1 MSEPTNQTRLG
12 KRVVVTGIGG
22 ITAMGHD
29 WEAIAASLK
38 AQKNC
43 VVTMG
48 EWDKYDGLNTRLAAP
63 ITDFEV
69 PSHYSRKKIRSMG
82 RVSIMATRAS
92 ELALIDAGLLDDP
105 IVSSGEMG
113 IAYGSSTGSTDAI
126 IAFGDMLKTG
136 DMSGVTA
143 TSYIRMMA
151 HTTAVNVGV
160 FFGLKGRI
168 HTTSSA
174 CTSGS
179 QGIGYAYEAIKYGH
193 QTLMLAGGG
202 EELCPTEAVVFDTLF
217 ATSTKNSTPE
227 LTPRPFDA
235 SRDGLVIGEGACT
248 LVLEEL
254 EHAKARG
261 AKIYAELVGFG
272 TNSDGQHVTQP
283 NAQTMEIAIRLA
295 LKDAQLEPS
304 AIGYVN
310 AHGTATDRGDIA
322 ESHATHAVFGAG
334 MPISSLKSYTGH
346 TLGACG
352 ALEAWVSIEM
362 MNAGWFAPTLNLESI
377 DSQCADLDYI
387 RNELRPIDTDYVMS
401 NNFAFGGINTSL
413 IFKRWAQ

>member
-1 MSEPTNQTRLG
+1 MTQRNPLG
-12 KRVVVTGIGG
+12 RRVVVTGIGG
-22 ITAMGHD
+22 ISALGHD
-29 WEAIAASLK
+29 WPSIASSLK

-43 VVTMG
+43 VVTMA

-63 ITDFEV
+63 IADFEV

-92 ELALIDAGLLDDP
+92 ELALMDAGLLDDP
-105 IVSSGEMG
+105 IVTSGEMG
-113 IAYGSSTGSTDAI
+113 IAYGSSTGSTDPLV
-126 IAFGDMLKTG
+126 AFGDMLKHG

-179 QGIGYAYEAIKYGH
+179 QGIGYAYEAIKYGQ

-217 ATSTKNSTPE
+217 ATSTKNATPG

-235 SRDGLVIGEGACT
+235 NRDGLVIGEGACT

-254 EHAKARG
+254 EHALARG
-261 AKIYAELVGFG
+261 AKIYAEIVGFG

-283 NAQTMEIAIRLA
+283 NSDTMEIAIRLA
-295 LKDAQLEPS
+295 LKDAALTPD

-310 AHGTATDRGDIA
+310 AHGTATDRGDVA
-322 ESHATHAVFGAG
+322 ETHATHAVFGAD

-362 MNAGWFAPTLNLESI
+362 MNAGWFAPTLKLDNI
-377 DSQCADLDYI
+377 DPECAALDYI
-387 RNELRPIDTDYVMS
+387 RGEPRTLDTDYVMS

-413 IFKRWAQ
+413 IFKRWKTT

>member
-22 ITAMGHD
+22 ITALGHD
-29 WEAIAASLK
+29 WPTIAASLK

-63 ITDFEV
+63 ISDFEV

-322 ESHATHAVFGAG
+322 ESHATHAVFGTN

-377 DSQCADLDYI
+377 DPQCADLDYI
-387 RNELRPIDTDYVMS
+387 RSDLRPIDTDYVMS